1 MANTDDDNIRQQAM
15 DAFIAELRHW
25 REVAGMSQ
33 KALARHVGYTNSYIS
48 KVENGTLVPSREF
61 AENADKCLRAGNSL
75 VRRWKELNQVLGDTP
90 ANRHVPEQA
99 SVIEDSQSASASNL
113 VVEHEHSELTFE
125 NGLFKTCVRRLL
137 RNVGTDPITR
147 YLIRIA
153 VDKYPGDP
161 ERSNKLYRQFPL
173 TWEEIGLIAH
183 CGDEPMAWLVKHDR
197 DAFKELWL
205 LFENSDGRFP
215 LYPGENT
222 WIEYVYTVSAEKWG
236 PWWQRAVRLPTHRMS
251 LLLQFPLE
259 CQPVVW
265 GIETSMTAEASS
277 FRSPIV
283 REVLGD
289 QVRFTWST
297 ENPPLHARYRI
308 EWKFK
313 NVTEESSSMETM
325 TPSERMRALGVIQE
339 GDPILAEIARR
350 FDLPA
355 EAEDARRIIAQLV
368 SSMERISQV
377 HSFAKGM
384 GLAAPQIGIGRSAA
398 VVRLPEGETITLLNP
413 RIIHESA
420 AVDEQYEGCLS
431 FFDVRGMVP
440 RPLAIE
446 VEHQDVAGATTIT
459 EFRDGIARLVA
470 HEIDHLYGQLYR
482 TRMRP
487 GVEPIPVSQ
496 YRGTGQRWPYP
507 GQ

>member
-1 MANTDDDNIRQQAM
+1 MAPTEDDSTRQQAM
-15 DAFIAELRHW
+15 DAFIGELRHW

-61 AENADKCLRAGNSL
+61 AENADKCLRAGNSV
-75 VRRWKELNQVLGDTP
+75 VRRWRELNQALGDTP
-90 ANRHVPEQA
+90 ANRHTHEA
-99 SVIEDSQSASASNL
+99 SAIDDSSSASASNL
-113 VVEHEHSELTFE
+113 VVEHEHAELTYG

-147 YLIRIA
+147 YLIRVA
-153 VDKYPGDP
+153 VDRHPGDP
-161 ERSNKLYRQFPL
+161 ERSNKLYREFPL
-173 TWEEIGLIAH
+173 TWEEIGLIAR

-215 LYPGENT
+215 LYPGEST

-251 LLLQFPLE
+251 LLLQFPLD

-277 FRSPIV
+277 FRSPIA
-283 REVLGD
+283 REVVDD

-313 NVTEESSSMETM
+313 NAVEESPPMETM
-325 TPSERMRALGVIQE
+325 APSERMRALGVVQE
-339 GDPILAEIARR
+339 GDPILAEAARR
-350 FDLPA
+350 FDLPS

-398 VVRLPEGETITLLNP
+398 VVRLPGGETITLLNP
-413 RIIHESA
+413 RIIYESA
-420 AVDEQYEGCLS
+420 EVDEQYEGCLS

-440 RPLAIE
+440 RPRVIE
-446 VEHQDVAGATTIT
+446 VEHQDVAGMTTIT

-470 HEIDHLYGQLYR
+470 HEVDHLYGQLYR
-482 TRMRP
+482 TRMRT
-487 GVEPIPVSQ
+487 GVDPIPVSQ

-507 GQ
+507 SQ